1 LNRSA
6 IAGLVARMQAK
17 AGGAWAG
24 HSPSRSLGLIDS
36 DQRRTYPAQARN
48 VHRHEVS
55 HAGASL
61 ARAD

>member
-1 LNRSA
+1 
-6 IAGLVARMQAK
+6 MQAK